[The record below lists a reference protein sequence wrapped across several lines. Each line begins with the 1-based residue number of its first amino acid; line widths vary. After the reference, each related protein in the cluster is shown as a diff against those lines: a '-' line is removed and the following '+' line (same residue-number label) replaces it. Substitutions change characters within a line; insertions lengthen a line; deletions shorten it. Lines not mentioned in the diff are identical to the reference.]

1 MKIVVSA
8 LFAMACTF
16 PDKSNDNNNNDEQN
30 LSCDKIWH
38 ENKLLREEVDRLRAQ
53 LGISPK
59 DDTPHQHAMRRQN
72 KANVGVLPR
81 SVLTV
86 RRTNAVVTNMVLPR
100 YRAVVTYPYHPT
112 KTHFKLNSCN
122 HSAIANSGF

>member
-59 DDTPHQHAMRRQN
+59 DDTPHQHGDETPEQSKRRCAT
-72 KANVGVLPR
+72 KIGAN
-81 SVLTV
+81 
-86 RRTNAVVTNMVLPR
+86 
-100 YRAVVTYPYHPT
+100 
-112 KTHFKLNSCN
+112 C
-122 HSAIANSGF
+122 